1 MAEKRARGLLIMNPK
16 ATTASEGTLEV
27 LVGALSSELELRH
40 EHTRYRGH
48 AADLAEQ
55 AAAEGVDVVIAFG
68 GDGTVN
74 EAVTGLMAHGSKPED
89 RPRLAIVPGGSTNVF
104 ARALGLPNHAIEA
117 TATLLR
123 QLRVGT
129 GDNAGRGGGSR
140 ADARSGSGS
149 GIPGRHGTGAG
160 TALRTGVPAES
171 DGRRGGGSA
180 AGGDYPFDS
189 DPSPES
195 ATGTESANQ
204 INPDA
209 ETTSVTEVESDFD
222 PNPWLGRTRLIS
234 LGAVRPDDESEER
247 YFTFAA
253 GFGFDAAVVGEVER
267 RRAEG
272 KKSTHTLYLRS
283 AVREYVRRGGGDRHN
298 APITAKAADGSVL
311 PELFMA
317 TVANTSPWT
326 YLGQRPIIA
335 TPQAGFDSGLDLF
348 GLTTL
353 SVLPFWQT
361 IGRLLT
367 ESPRLGDGS
376 GAILRHDLPELT
388 LLAHR
393 PVPFQVDGDYLGPRE
408 RVTFRSVPAALR
420 VFA

>member
-55 AAAEGVDVVIAFG
+55 AAADGVDVVIAFG

-74 EAVTGLMAHGSKPED
+74 ETVTGLMAHGSKPED

-104 ARALGLPNHAIEA
+104 ARALGLPNHAVEA
-117 TATLLR
+117 TAILLR
-123 QLRVGT
+123 QLRS
-129 GDNAGRGGGSR
+129 GDRDGGGS
-140 ADARSGSGS
+140 
-149 GIPGRHGTGAG
+149 GAG
-160 TALRTGVPAES
+160 G
-171 DGRRGGGSA
+171 GRAA
-180 AGGDYPFDS
+180 AGADYPFATA
-189 DPSPES
+189 PE
-195 ATGTESANQ
+195 AG
-204 INPDA
+204 
-209 ETTSVTEVESDFD
+209 VD
-222 PNPWLGRTRLIS
+222 PNPGLGRTRLIS
-234 LGAVRPDDESEER
+234 LGAVRPDDEAEER

-283 AVREYVRRGGGDRHN
+283 AVREYVRRGGGDRRT

-335 TPQAGFDSGLDLF
+335 TPQAGFDSNLDLF

-353 SVLPFWQT
+353 SPLPFWQT

-367 ESPRLGDGS
+367 ESPKLGDGT

-388 LLAHR
+388 LLAQR

-408 RVTFRSVPAALR
+408 RVTFRSGPAALR

>member
-16 ATTASEGTLEV
+16 ATTASEGTLDV

-55 AAAEGVDVVIAFG
+55 AAADGVDVVIAFG

-74 EAVTGLMAHGSKPED
+74 EAVTGLMAHGTTPEE

-104 ARALGLPNHAIEA
+104 ARTLGLPNHAVEA
-117 TATLLR
+117 TAILLR
-123 QLRVGT
+123 QLR
-129 GDNAGRGGGSR
+129 AGNGSESAGGSR
-140 ADARSGSGS
+140 GASGGTRS
-149 GIPGRHGTGAG
+149 A
-160 TALRTGVPAES
+160 
-171 DGRRGGGSA
+171 GSA
-180 AGGDYPFDS
+180 AGADYPFVS
-189 DPSPES
+189 DPDPWDDE
-195 ATGTESANQ
+195 A
-204 INPDA
+204 A
-209 ETTSVTEVESDFD
+209 ELD
-222 PNPWLGRTRLIS
+222 PNPGLGRTRLVS
-234 LGAVRPDDESEER
+234 LGAVRPDDEAEER

-283 AVREYVRRGGGDRHN
+283 AVREYVRRGAGDRRT

-326 YLGQRPIIA
+326 YLGHRPIIA
-335 TPQAGFDSGLDLF
+335 TPEAGFDSNLDLF

-353 SVLPFWQT
+353 SPLPFWHT

-367 ESPRLGDGS
+367 QSPRLGEGH

-388 LLAHR
+388 LLAQR